1 MSFAPASIRATEAR
15 SVPHPACD
23 TGRREHGISLV
34 ELMIGMTIGMIA
46 LLVMVQTFSVSSG
59 HKDNTVSGA
68 DATTAG
74 HIALTLIER
83 DLLNAG
89 SGFAITKCT
98 EIRQRNSD
106 GSFQKFS
113 YPVTI
118 EASTTAGT
126 YNNRSDR
133 ITMRYSDS
141 AEAAATSIIK
151 QSMPDPATT
160 MFGTSLHGFADNDFI
175 LLYAPG
181 QPCVVL
187 RLTDRPKWSNDK
199 AHFAVATRDFYNA
212 IKKDDFYPSGVFLEG
227 VGRLLSLGQGGV
239 TNAEYS
245 LTYRST
251 SGSVPNSDL
260 QVKNGTRTDT
270 LSRDVIALRAQYG
283 WWDSA
288 TNTVSFSSS
297 IKAGADPMQLAA
309 VRVGI
314 VVRAS
319 QRDRSYTAPS
329 SIKLFAFD
337 DPITIT
343 LAGDELNYRYR
354 TFETVVPLR
363 NTIWNR

>member
-212 IKKDDFYPSGVFLEG
+212 IKKDD
-227 VGRLLSLGQGGV
+227 RLG
-239 TNAEYS
+239 
-245 LTYRST
+245 
-251 SGSVPNSDL
+251 
-260 QVKNGTRTDT
+260 
-270 LSRDVIALRAQYG
+270 
-283 WWDSA
+283 
-288 TNTVSFSSS
+288 
-297 IKAGADPMQLAA
+297 
-309 VRVGI
+309 
-314 VVRAS
+314 
-319 QRDRSYTAPS
+319 
-329 SIKLFAFD
+329 
-337 DPITIT
+337 
-343 LAGDELNYRYR
+343 
-354 TFETVVPLR
+354 
-363 NTIWNR
+363 